1 MDADYT
7 SDLGHTLT
15 SRSENY
21 RLTNPDASD
30 SRYAA
35 NSTLTGVDTGGHAAL
50 GRLSP
55 PEAPAQWSNSGSHRT
70 AEPESAQQN
79 SRPADFRSEF
89 APINGSASAT
99 ARTDFGNGTPDTAQ
113 SAHSGGSPATGGS
126 AFGGGSS
133 ASGNSGFGGSAP
145 GTGDSVLGGGS
156 PATGGSAFGGGS
168 PATGNSGFGGSAPGV
183 SDSVL
188 GGGSPASGHSAFS
201 GSTSSSE
208 GSAFTA
214 GTGRGAASG
223 TVPTA
228 SAPGTWDM
236 STSGGSHSAPPPA
249 DRPTRAR
256 ERQAAAAS
264 GATVEPQHVMRLLLA
279 SHELD
284 TAATKAESGEIT
296 VAELARAAH
305 RTRAAAVELV
315 SAWYGGAD
323 QMRNFA
329 EALLQAASEG
339 TGRH

>member
-21 RLTNPDASD
+21 RLTNPDTSD

-89 APINGSASAT
+89 APINGSASAS
-99 ARTDFGNGTPDTAQ
+99 ARTDFGNGTPETAQ
-113 SAHSGGSPATGGS
+113 SAHSGSAPAIGDS
-126 AFGGGSS
+126 AFGGGSP

-168 PATGNSGFGGSAPGV
+168 PATG
-183 SDSVL
+183 
-188 GGGSPASGHSAFS
+188 HSAFS
-201 GSTSSSE
+201 GSTPSSE

-223 TVPTA
+223 TVTPA
-228 SAPGTWDM
+228 SAPGAWDM

-256 ERQAAAAS
+256 ERQVAAAS

-315 SAWYGGAD
+315 SAWYGGAEE
-323 QMRNFA
+323 MRNFA

>member
-21 RLTNPDASD
+21 RLTNPDTSD

-89 APINGSASAT
+89 APINGSASAS

-113 SAHSGGSPATGGS
+113 SAHSG
-126 AFGGGSS
+126 
-133 ASGNSGFGGSAP
+133 SAP
-145 GTGDSVLGGGS
+145 ATGDSVLGGGA

-168 PATGNSGFGGSAPGV
+168 PATG
-183 SDSVL
+183 
-188 GGGSPASGHSAFS
+188 HSAFS
-201 GSTSSSE
+201 GSTPSSE

-214 GTGRGAASG
+214 GIGRGAASG
-223 TVPTA
+223 TVTPA
-228 SAPGTWDM
+228 SAPGAWDM

-284 TAATKAESGEIT
+284 TAATKAESGEVT

>member
-21 RLTNPDASD
+21 RLTNPDTSD

-89 APINGSASAT
+89 APINGSASAS

-113 SAHSGGSPATGGS
+113 SAHSGSAPATG
-126 AFGGGSS
+126 
-133 ASGNSGFGGSAP
+133 
-145 GTGDSVLGGGS
+145 D
-156 PATGGSAFGGGS
+156 SAFGGGS
-168 PATGNSGFGGSAPGV
+168 PATG
-183 SDSVL
+183 
-188 GGGSPASGHSAFS
+188 HSAFS
-201 GSTSSSE
+201 GSTPGSE

-223 TVPTA
+223 KVPTA
-228 SAPGTWDM
+228 AAPGAWDT

-315 SAWYGGAD
+315 SAWYGGAEE
-323 QMRNFA
+323 MRNFA

>member
-89 APINGSASAT
+89 APINGSASAS

-113 SAHSGGSPATGGS
+113 SAHSGS
-126 AFGGGSS
+126 A
-133 ASGNSGFGGSAP
+133 
-145 GTGDSVLGGGS
+145 

-201 GSTSSSE
+201 GSTPSSE

-228 SAPGTWDM
+228 SAPGAWDM

-329 EALLQAASEG
+329 EALLQAASESP
-339 TGRH
+339 GRH

>member
-1 MDADYT
+1 MSAMDADYT

-21 RLTNPDASD
+21 RLTNPDTSD

-89 APINGSASAT
+89 APINGSASAS

-113 SAHSGGSPATGGS
+113 SAHSGSAPATG
-126 AFGGGSS
+126 
-133 ASGNSGFGGSAP
+133 
-145 GTGDSVLGGGS
+145 D
-156 PATGGSAFGGGS
+156 SAFGGGS
-168 PATGNSGFGGSAPGV
+168 PATG
-183 SDSVL
+183 
-188 GGGSPASGHSAFS
+188 HSAFS
-201 GSTSSSE
+201 GSTPGSE

-223 TVPTA
+223 KVPTA
-228 SAPGTWDM
+228 AAPGAWDT

-315 SAWYGGAD
+315 SAWYGGAEE
-323 QMRNFA
+323 MRNFA